1 MVLWCITAVI
11 LIGIDQLT
19 KFLIVNNFELYES
32 INIIPE
38 LFNFTYV
45 QNTGAAFSIL
55 KEHTWILSILS
66 VAFCIGLLIFMFLKK
81 PKSKFLRICLVM
93 IFAGAFGNAIDRL
106 FLGYVVDFI
115 ETAFMDFP
123 VFNFA
128 DILITVGAVLLI
140 VFELF
145 FEREE
150 TKEKE

>member
-1 MVLWCITAVI
+1 MVLWCVTAAV
-11 LIGIDQLT
+11 LIIIDQLT
-19 KFLIVNNFELYES
+19 KYLIVNNLALYES
-32 INIIPE
+32 VRIIPK

-55 KEHTWILSILS
+55 EEHTWILSAVS
-66 VAFCIGLLIFMFLKK
+66 VAFCVGLLIFMFFKK
-81 PKSKFLRICLVM
+81 PESKFLRLCLVM

-128 DILITVGAVLLI
+128 DILITSGAVLLI
-140 VFELF
+140 VYELF
-145 FEREE
+145 FDRVQNEE
-150 TKEKE
+150 KK